1 MKPPQDFMTYRP
13 TKLINYLHP
22 LSNSES
28 LLFSDVGWVA
38 VLFHSSSIRVKMS
51 FTHVQTAELR
61 WESLTDFVDSKYGC
75 LLVNCYRLFFGT
87 FQKKFQITIRV
98 SNNYCVMRATY
109 FYGLEIKLQQTL
121 F

>member
-1 MKPPQDFMTYRP
+1 MEHGVKPSQDFMTYRP

-61 WESLTDFVDSKYGC
+61 WESLTDFVDSKC
-75 LLVNCYRLFFGT
+75 LLANCYRLFFGLFGIKFFGT
-87 FQKKFQITIRV
+87 FQKKI
-98 SNNYCVMRATY
+98 
-109 FYGLEIKLQQTL
+109 
-121 F
+121 